1 MAPVDAVHEPLLP
14 REVSIGSTRVRRV
27 LPDKRRR
34 MVGVWCLLDHLT
46 GDGGAGRLVPPHP
59 HTGQQLVT
67 WLFDGHLRHVDSL
80 GTDAV
85 VRPGQLALMTAGH
98 GICHAEVAPDGP
110 LFDGGSLLH
119 GVQLWACLPD
129 DVRDSAEPDFTR
141 LAGLPT
147 YAEGGVTLT
156 VLVGELAGEAS
167 PAPVHSPLLAAEI
180 RLRPGATALLPLA
193 PAFEHGVLAVAGD
206 VLLEG
211 RPVPAGETAYL
222 GIGRDGL
229 QVEAPEQGGADD
241 ADDADDVVL
250 MLLGGPPFD
259 EEIVMWWN
267 FVGRSHDEV
276 VEQREAWNGP
286 GVSWTPPR
294 YGEVRGFAGD
304 RLLAPPL
311 PPVRLRARGREA

>member
-14 REVSIGSTRVRRV
+14 REVLVGSTRVRRV
-27 LPDKRRR
+27 LPNKRRR
-34 MVGVWCLLDHLT
+34 MVGAWCLLDHLT
-46 GDGGAGRLVPPHP
+46 GDGREGHGGAAGRSVPPHP

-98 GICHAEVAPDGP
+98 GVCHAELAPDRGASR
-110 LFDGGSLLH
+110 LD

-129 DVRDSAEPDFTR
+129 DLRDSADPDFTHV
-141 LAGLPT
+141 AGLPT

-180 RLRPGATALLPLA
+180 RLRPGSTALLPLD

-211 RPVPAGETAYL
+211 RAVPAGQMGYL
-222 GIGRDGL
+222 GSGRDGL
-229 QVEAPEQGGADD
+229 EIEAPEGDGADE
-241 ADDADDVVL
+241 VVL
-250 MLLGGPPFD
+250 VLLGGPPFD

-294 YGEVRGFAGD
+294 YGGVRGFAGD